1 MHSHSP
7 CDQFS
12 SKPVAQARE
21 SAIREC
27 PFLEPFFRARF
38 THARPAFTLV
48 ELLVV
53 IVILAMLASL
63 VTVAASRA
71 MTAARNAAIKA
82 EIDMLHMAI
91 MNYKNEY
98 GSFPPCVAGSSGRDA
113 THLVRLFP
121 RINAATANSQL
132 AIASTGTDGT
142 TTDSSCLNSIA
153 SLNPRTALTFW
164 LGGFTTNPVSPLAP
178 ASDRR
183 SLYSFDSARKQ
194 SNTSNRFTGE
204 YYSSGKPESQYWYM
218 DSTSSVAELAAFDFA
233 RETHPTTGVVFNQDT
248 FQIVNPGRDGVWNN
262 DDDLSNFW
270 PGTRKDFRDSLNQ

>member
-1 MHSHSP
+1 METPNLLPTAPIKALSVSDGISP
-7 CDQFS
+7 A
-12 SKPVAQARE
+12 PR
-21 SAIREC
+21 
-27 PFLEPFFRARF
+27 
-38 THARPAFTLV
+38 HAFTLV

-63 VTVAASRA
+63 ITVAASRA
-71 MTAARNAAIKA
+71 MTTARNAAIKA

-113 THLVRLFP
+113 AHLVRLFP
-121 RINAATANSQL
+121 RITAAVANSQL
-132 AIASTGTDGT
+132 GIASAGTDGT
-142 TTDSSCLNSIA
+142 TTDTSCRNSIA

-164 LGGFTTNPVSPLAP
+164 LGGFTANPVSPLAP
-178 ASDRR
+178 ASDRKA
-183 SLYSFDSARKQ
+183 LYSFDSSRKQ

-204 YYSSGKPESQYWYM
+204 YYSPGKPESQFWYM
-218 DSTSSVAELAAFDFA
+218 DSTSSAADLSAFSFA
-233 RETHPTTGVVFNQDT
+233 RETHPTTGAVFNNDT